1 MTASDPSSRTA
12 TLAQLTLA
20 AVVGACGH
28 RDISLPILHGE
39 AVSSVVAERRYSV
52 AMRRRFAAYGFHQ
65 RRNSCL
71 TSAMTLPANTV
82 YLRSKGSFL

>member
-28 RDISLPILHGE
+28 RDISKRSAASWPNAGILSQCDGASLPMAFIND
-39 AVSSVVAERRYSV
+39 AIRA
-52 AMRRRFAAYGFHQ
+52 
-65 RRNSCL
+65 
-71 TSAMTLPANTV
+71 
-82 YLRSKGSFL
+82 